1 MRSPRPLRPPARLLA
16 ALLVLAAACGGDPAR
31 DPEGAT
37 NLDRAPGLDG
47 GHLEDPSQEAAEAL
61 RSLDSLGYLG
71 SEEEAAGRPV
81 GLLVHDRER
90 SWPGLNLYTS
100 GHAAEAVLMDME
112 ARVLHR
118 WSGDFHRTFPA
129 APPDPEAESRGRHHW
144 RRVYLLADGGL
155 IAIHEGQGLL
165 RIDRASEVVWASDL
179 RAHHAAE
186 VSEQGELWVLTRKLH
201 SAPYRGAPR
210 PLAEDFVSVVDPD
223 TGELLRETS
232 VLRAFMR
239 SDFRAI
245 AEASDKL
252 DGDVL
257 HTNSLELL
265 DGRFADRDPA
275 FAAGNLLLSSRVL
288 HTVFVLDPAFDE
300 PAEPDG
306 RARVVWAQRGSWR
319 SQHEPHLLPDGR
331 ILLFDNSGA
340 EPHSRVLEIGITPA
354 GQQAPERVVFE
365 GTDERRFYT
374 KFCGAAARLPN
385 GNTLITETGPG
396 RVFEVTPAGEVVW
409 EFVNPAQDE
418 GKVAS
423 IFELVRLAPRDVPW
437 ASSAR

>member
-1 MRSPRPLRPPARLLA
+1 
-16 ALLVLAAACGGDPAR
+16 
-31 DPEGAT
+31 
-37 NLDRAPGLDG
+37 
-47 GHLEDPSQEAAEAL
+47 
-61 RSLDSLGYLG
+61 
-71 SEEEAAGRPV
+71 
-81 GLLVHDRER
+81 
-90 SWPGLNLYTS
+90 
-100 GHAAEAVLMDME
+100 
-112 ARVLHR
+112 
-118 WSGDFHRTFPA
+118 
-129 APPDPEAESRGRHHW
+129 
-144 RRVYLLADGGL
+144 
-155 IAIHEGQGLL
+155 
-165 RIDRASEVVWASDL
+165 
-179 RAHHAAE
+179 
-186 VSEQGELWVLTRKLH
+186 VLTRRLH

-210 PLAEDFVSVVDPD
+210 PLAEDFVSVVDLD

-239 SDFRAI
+239 SDFRPI
-245 AEASDKL
+245 AEAGDKL
-252 DGDVL
+252 DGDVF

-288 HTVFVLDPAFDE
+288 HTVFVLDPAFGDPASHDE
-300 PAEPDG
+300 RPDPDG

-319 SQHEPHLLPDGR
+319 SQHEPHLLPDGD

-340 EPHSRVLEIGITPA
+340 EPHSRVLEVGLTPA
-354 GQQAPERVVFE
+354 GQPAPERVVFE

-396 RVFEVTPAGEVVW
+396 RVLEVTPVGEVVW

-423 IFELVRLAPRDVPW
+423 IFELVRLEPEAADAVLAPR
-437 ASSAR
+437 